1 MENKTLDLINVNLK
15 LQLVSFFKNIHTNRN
30 RVREMVKITMINS
43 KKRNS
48 SHAKTQLQETKTLI
62 IHGIGACGVVGHYE
76 E

>member
-1 MENKTLDLINVNLK
+1 
-15 LQLVSFFKNIHTNRN
+15 
-30 RVREMVKITMINS
+30 MVKITMINS

-62 IHGIGACGVVGHYE
+62 IHSIGACGVVGHYE